1 MRVFDK
7 QGKYTINREETQ
19 YGLFLPLQDIVR
31 DEAVSAAKWALEF
44 TSQTRGPVSD
54 CSRSTP
60 AISAPRMAAHSRA
73 RRSSSAVGEQAS
85 PRPPPPMLARKSVS
99 DRRRMAAATRPPTT
113 YSRLSSPAANCWSRN
128 GLGPMVSARR
138 QSWPRSRAR
147 YTCPPREPKHSLTTR
162 GKPSVSAPRRRNAS
176 PCASMFT

>member
-7 QGKYTINREETQ
+7 QGKYTINRGETQ

-31 DEAVSAAKWALEF
+31 DEARHIHAGAGGQRREVGVGVHLAD
-44 TSQTRGPVSD
+44 QGPVSD

-85 PRPPPPMLARKSVS
+85 P
-99 DRRRMAAATRPPTT
+99 
-113 YSRLSSPAANCWSRN
+113 
-128 GLGPMVSARR
+128 
-138 QSWPRSRAR
+138 
-147 YTCPPREPKHSLTTR
+147 
-162 GKPSVSAPRRRNAS
+162 
-176 PCASMFT
+176 